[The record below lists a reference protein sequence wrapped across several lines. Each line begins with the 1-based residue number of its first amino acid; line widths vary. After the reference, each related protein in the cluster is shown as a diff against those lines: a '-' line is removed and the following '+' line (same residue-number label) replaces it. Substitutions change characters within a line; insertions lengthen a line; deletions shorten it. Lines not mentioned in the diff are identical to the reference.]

1 MSARI
6 YGVITQYAEMFVSD
20 GAVKN
25 FKNFHIGVSHP

>member
-1 MSARI
+1 
-6 YGVITQYAEMFVSD
+6 MFVSD